1 MEMNAVQY
9 STPAVGQLAELVL
22 KKLTAPTCYK
32 LKHERTGLNLQK
44 VNLEQ

>member
-1 MEMNAVQY
+1 MNADQY
-9 STPAVGQLAELVL
+9 SIPAEVQLTELVL

-44 VNLEQ
+44 VNLE

>member
-1 MEMNAVQY
+1 MDTVQY
-9 STPAVGQLAELVL
+9 STPALGQLAELVL